1 VPQISIAELDLT
13 PDIDAGVLRLK
24 ANLAGA
30 VGNYQVRA
38 QAFADGNIVADVTA
52 RSDKMLELP
61 IENARLWSPDSP
73 FLYDLQVELLDG
85 DIVIDTVSSYFG
97 MRKISMENDANGV
110 LRIFLNGEPVFN
122 YGLLDQGFWPD
133 GLYTA
138 PSDEALRYDIEIS
151 KQLGFNVIRKHVK
164 VEPDRWYY
172 WTDRLGML
180 VWQDMPSGDA
190 SVRSGEGEITRE
202 PASAAVFEHELQ
214 RMIDTHRNHPSIVVW
229 VLFNEGWG
237 QYDTVRLTE
246 WLEAYDPTRLVDS
259 VTGWNDMG
267 VGDMHDI
274 HVYPGPDAPP
284 MSPDRLVV
292 LGEFGGLGLPIEGH
306 MWQAEFWGYRAYEN
320 PEALLEAY
328 TALITQ
334 LRDLI

>member
-1 VPQISIAELDLT
+1 
-13 PDIDAGVLRLK
+13 
-24 ANLAGA
+24 
-30 VGNYQVRA
+30 
-38 QAFADGNIVADVTA
+38 
-52 RSDKMLELP
+52 
-61 IENARLWSPDSP
+61 
-73 FLYDLQVELLDG
+73 
-85 DIVIDTVSSYFG
+85 
-97 MRKISMENDANGV
+97 
-110 LRIFLNGEPVFN
+110 
-122 YGLLDQGFWPD
+122 
-133 GLYTA
+133 
-138 PSDEALRYDIEIS
+138 
-151 KQLGFNVIRKHVK
+151 
-164 VEPDRWYY
+164 
-172 WTDRLGML
+172 
-180 VWQDMPSGDA
+180 
-190 SVRSGEGEITRE
+190 
-202 PASAAVFEHELQ
+202 VFEHELQ

-246 WLEAYDPTRLVDS
+246 WLEAYDPSRLVDS

-320 PEALLEAY
+320 PDALLEAY

-334 LRDLI
+334 LRDLIQTRGLAAAIYTQTTDVETEANGMMTYDRAVFKMDAEQVRALNLTLYQLP